1 MTGGPLPALEIAG
14 IALALGFATIL
25 MFQGGATER
34 RVQRRLQRLHEKR
47 PHAAKDGAAQFQLRR
62 REVYSAHAGLDRLL
76 KRWMPNPAALHH
88 RLARTGW
95 NVTVA
100 RYLAGNLALLAVI
113 AGAAAFLGL
122 PLPAA
127 ILFGVAGG
135 IGVPHYIVGI
145 LINRR
150 VAVFNDQFPEA
161 IDLMVRGIRAGLPI
175 METISVVAQ
184 EMPDPIRGEF
194 RRVVDGIQ
202 VGQAFD
208 ELLWAAAKRMRS
220 AEFRFFV
227 VSLSIQRETGGNLT
241 ETLEN
246 LADILRRR
254 RQLRLKVKAV
264 SSEARAGAWVIGVL
278 PFLLGS
284 AMYAINPHYMAPLF
298 HSHEGNLMLA
308 GGLAG
313 FAVGVMIL
321 VKMVRFQI

>member
-135 IGVPHYIVGI
+135 IDHEPHVADPLTLDVAGRLVGD
-145 LINRR
+145 
-150 VAVFNDQFPEA
+150 VAGD
-161 IDLMVRGIRAGLPI
+161 
-175 METISVVAQ
+175 
-184 EMPDPIRGEF
+184 
-194 RRVVDGIQ
+194 VD
-202 VGQAFD
+202 A
-208 ELLWAAAKRMRS
+208 
-220 AEFRFFV
+220 
-227 VSLSIQRETGGNLT
+227 
-241 ETLEN
+241 
-246 LADILRRR
+246 
-254 RQLRLKVKAV
+254 
-264 SSEARAGAWVIGVL
+264 
-278 PFLLGS
+278 
-284 AMYAINPHYMAPLF
+284 
-298 HSHEGNLMLA
+298 
-308 GGLAG
+308 
-313 FAVGVMIL
+313 
-321 VKMVRFQI
+321 